1 MKSIRYDENQATTPR
16 CLAALALPVE
26 KTTIALA
33 RFDERLRRVEPALA
47 EGFRARAHVFE
58 AQALVGLSGGFAPLE
73 HLVLHDS
80 NMPIQLATLD
90 VVKAG
95 SWLALRRSLAR
106 RKPDDVL
113 AADRVAELIAI
124 RSAGREDAV
133 DDEPGTAGKA
143 REPVLTD
150 PGNGRRSANPWDMPR
165 FGGDDEDIED
175 GADRGE
181 GNAESDETLDPLD
194 TADDPAGPAQE
205 TNSDTTSVS
214 AEIDAL
220 ILPTRRTLGAYND
233 VVSQAGRNEIQLADP
248 ECDEAG
254 RLAEWLRV
262 FNAQASA
269 PAVVAAS
276 IALDAWLWLQ
286 PSQRQGEAGF
296 MLAATVLRQREIA
309 SLHLPTLASG
319 LRHRRYRWH
328 GWQAIEI
335 RLTGLVDAITGS
347 AQLGHADLD
356 RLTNARAAMMRRCVG
371 KSKNSRLRDL
381 VDLFASNPLVT
392 IQMASAALKVSPQG
406 IDVMLAELGS
416 SLPRELTG
424 RKRYRAWG
432 IVS

>member
-1 MKSIRYDENQATTPR
+1 M
-16 CLAALALPVE
+16 
-26 KTTIALA
+26 
-33 RFDERLRRVEPALA
+33 
-47 EGFRARAHVFE
+47 
-58 AQALVGLSGGFAPLE
+58 
-73 HLVLHDS
+73 
-80 NMPIQLATLD
+80 
-90 VVKAG
+90 
-95 SWLALRRSLAR
+95 
-106 RKPDDVL
+106 
-113 AADRVAELIAI
+113 
-124 RSAGREDAV
+124 GR
-133 DDEPGTAGKA
+133 AGKGT
-143 REPVLTD
+143 EPVLQAL
-150 PGNGRRSANPWDMPR
+150 GNGRRSASPWDTPR
-165 FGGDDEDIED
+165 FGGDDDEREDDAGD
-175 GADRGE
+175 GNGDAGSE
-181 GNAESDETLDPLD
+181 EALDPLD
-194 TADDPAGPAQE
+194 TADDPEGAAPE
-205 TNSDTTSVS
+205 NSDPAGVS
-214 AEIDAL
+214 AEVDAL
-220 ILPTRRTLGAYND
+220 ILRTRRTLGAYND
-233 VVSQAGRNEIQLADP
+233 VASEAGRNEIQLADP
-248 ECDEAG
+248 EYDEAG

-286 PSQRQGEAGF
+286 PSQHQGAAGF

-319 LRHRRYRWH
+319 LRHRRYCWH
-328 GWQAIEI
+328 GGQAIEI